1 MAVQLVKH
9 REELDLTLDLESLY
23 KVFDIVGGG
32 GGGGKGVLDK
42 SMFMFMD

>member
-9 REELDLTLDLESLY
+9 REELDLTLKLESLY
-23 KVFDIVGGG
+23 KVFDIVGG

>member
-23 KVFDIVGGG
+23 KVFDIVEGG
-32 GGGGKGVLDK
+32 GGGGKGVLDT